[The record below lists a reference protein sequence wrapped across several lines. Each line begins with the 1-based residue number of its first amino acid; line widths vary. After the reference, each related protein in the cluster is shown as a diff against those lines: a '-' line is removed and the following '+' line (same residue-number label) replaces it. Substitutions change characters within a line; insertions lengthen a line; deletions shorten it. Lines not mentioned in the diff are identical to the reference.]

1 MLSYIETSS
10 GRVHATGNPDLW
22 RGPGLTGVQLSRAE
36 GERRLRAQ
44 CDSDLREI
52 LEEGDTVWCVL
63 RGVSASGMSRRI
75 DFYSLKTG
83 RPFWLSGYMSTAL
96 GLRRAKGQG
105 LIVQGCG
112 MDMGFHCVHNL
123 AMRLFG
129 SGYALKCE
137 WV

>member
-1 MLSYIETSS
+1 MLAYIEGQS

-36 GERRLRAQ
+36 GERRFRAQ

-96 GLRRAKGQG
+96 GLRRAKTRG

-112 MDMGFHCVHNL
+112 MDMGFHVVSCL
-123 AMRLFG
+123 ALRLFG
-129 SGYALKCE
+129 SERTLKSD
-137 WV
+137 WL